1 MQVTRYQMHNVLECY
16 SKKLSRARGT
26 DRISG
31 GRSKNPAE
39 NLTFPSDPSRGA
51 AMDKISR
58 QVFDKVMDVVALSS
72 TGRSSRCSAQA
83 GDAGA
88 DPGEE
93 AASMEFPIRAMEPID
108 RRCAARL
115 SLDGPGEKGGSHV

>member
-16 SKKLSRARGT
+16 SKKLSRTRGT
-26 DRISG
+26 DRMAG

-39 NLTFPSDPSRGA
+39 NLTFPSDPTRGA

-72 TGRSSRCSAQA
+72 TGRNGRCSAQA
-83 GDAGA
+83 GDAGS
-88 DPGEE
+88 GEE
-93 AASMEFPIRAMEPID
+93 VASMEFPCRAMESID
-108 RRCAARL
+108 RRRAARL
-115 SLDGPGEKGGSHV
+115 SLDGSGE